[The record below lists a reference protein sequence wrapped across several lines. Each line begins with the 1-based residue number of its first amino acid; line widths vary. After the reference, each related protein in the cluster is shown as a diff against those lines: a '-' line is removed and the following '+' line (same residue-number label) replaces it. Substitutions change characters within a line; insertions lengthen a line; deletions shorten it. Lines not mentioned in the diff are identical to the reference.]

1 MCYCLVGASEE
12 EFITTGFRNWKN
24 ATGSEGKLEKHVKSR
39 CHSLSHERFT
49 TAQSCSRD
57 PSRRVDV
64 MFGEENKRLLAQT
77 EAQRIENR
85 DAVGTIIDCVRFL
98 AKQELAFRDHDES
111 SASNRGNFLELVHFL
126 AKYNPPLQHRLD
138 KHPGNASYLSPDI
151 QNQLIKILYE
161 TTVDVI
167 KTEAAEAQYFG
178 VEADEVSNTT
188 GKEFISIILRYVSGY
203 KIMERLVG
211 LVRVSDMSGKGLSN
225 IWKARLDAIG
235 VKLTSIVGQCYDGAS
250 NMSGEYRGVQAETK
264 REAGDRAVYTH
275 CYNHVLALVLE
286 RSASDI
292 PLVVQVSTWLNTAYK
307 FLKHYKVIVI
317 YDEMLK
323 QNNLTGQYKMQ
334 SLSETRWFARSRNL
348 DIAVNAHGLL
358 VDLCDKVMNET
369 KVTEGTK
376 AILPCW

>member
-1 MCYCLVGASEE
+1 
-12 EFITTGFRNWKN
+12 
-24 ATGSEGKLEKHVKSR
+24 
-39 CHSLSHERFT
+39 
-49 TAQSCSRD
+49 
-57 PSRRVDV
+57 
-64 MFGEENKRLLAQT
+64 
-77 EAQRIENR
+77 
-85 DAVGTIIDCVRFL
+85 
-98 AKQELAFRDHDES
+98 
-111 SASNRGNFLELVHFL
+111 
-126 AKYNPPLQHRLD
+126 
-138 KHPGNASYLSPDI
+138 
-151 QNQLIKILYE
+151 
-161 TTVDVI
+161 
-167 KTEAAEAQYFG
+167 
-178 VEADEVSNTT
+178 
-188 GKEFISIILRYVSGY
+188 
-203 KIMERLVG
+203 
-211 LVRVSDMSGKGLSN
+211 MSGKGLSN

-250 NMSGEYRGVQAETK
+250 NMSGEYRGVQAVIK

-292 PLVVQVSTWLNTAYK
+292 PLVVQVFTWLNTAYK

-358 VDLCDKVMNET
+358 VDLCDKVMNKT

-376 AILPCW
+376 RSEEKAFDADLRLMAEGLRRQLLDHNFCIALLVMKDVFSSCNAASEYLQRSAIDLLAAIEAVSNLRVTLLSSRTDES

>member
-1 MCYCLVGASEE
+1 
-12 EFITTGFRNWKN
+12 
-24 ATGSEGKLEKHVKSR
+24 
-39 CHSLSHERFT
+39 
-49 TAQSCSRD
+49 
-57 PSRRVDV
+57 
-64 MFGEENKRLLAQT
+64 
-77 EAQRIENR
+77 
-85 DAVGTIIDCVRFL
+85 
-98 AKQELAFRDHDES
+98 
-111 SASNRGNFLELVHFL
+111 
-126 AKYNPPLQHRLD
+126 
-138 KHPGNASYLSPDI
+138 
-151 QNQLIKILYE
+151 
-161 TTVDVI
+161 
-167 KTEAAEAQYFG
+167 
-178 VEADEVSNTT
+178 
-188 GKEFISIILRYVSGY
+188 
-203 KIMERLVG
+203 
-211 LVRVSDMSGKGLSN
+211 MSGKGLSN

-250 NMSGEYRGVQAETK
+250 NMSGEYRGVQAVIK

-292 PLVVQVSTWLNTAYK
+292 PLVVQVFTWLNTAYK